1 MTSKRYVRS
10 PQVAARRLGDE
21 IIIMSASDSTLFTL
35 NEVAALIWEA
45 SDGSLALNEI
55 VERDICPAYDV
66 PADVALQDAE
76 SLAEELA
83 AHGILRSCEECAL
96 AALES
101 K

>member
-1 MTSKRYVRS
+1 MTSKRYIRS

-21 IIIMSASDSTLFTL
+21 IIIMSAPNSTLFTL
-35 NEVAALIWEA
+35 NEIAALIWEA
-45 SDGSLALNEI
+45 ADGSRALHEI
-55 VERDICPAYDV
+55 VESEICPAYDV
-66 PADVALQDAE
+66 PPDLALQDAE

-83 AHGILRSCEECAL
+83 ALGILLPCEEPVL

>member
-1 MTSKRYVRS
+1 MTSKRYMRS
-10 PQVAARRLGDE
+10 SQVAARRLGDE
-21 IIIMSASDSTLFTL
+21 IIIMSAPDSTLFTL

-45 SDGSLALNEI
+45 SDGSLGLNEI

-66 PADVALQDAE
+66 RADVALQDAE

-83 AHGILRSCEECAL
+83 ARGLLLPCEEPVL